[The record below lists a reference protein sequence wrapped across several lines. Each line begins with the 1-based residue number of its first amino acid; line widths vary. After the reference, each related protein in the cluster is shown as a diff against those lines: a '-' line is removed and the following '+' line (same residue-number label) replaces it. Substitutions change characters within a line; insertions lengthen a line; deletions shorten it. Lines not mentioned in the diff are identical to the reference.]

1 MFTPQW
7 QLFKKLHEQNLEAD
21 MNEGYASSEIG
32 QALTKMRRSFEQELD
47 DEIEMLQQRL
57 AKKQRLQQLLKEN
70 PVILEFMNLSRS

>member
-1 MFTPQW
+1 
-7 QLFKKLHEQNLEAD
+7 

-57 AKKQRLQQLLKEN
+57 AKKKRLQQLLKEN